1 MQLPPLLKVPVP
13 LLVKLTVPVGVDFIP
28 MSTSVTVAVQVVGL
42 LTGSGL
48 GVQLTPVVVVRGAA
62 TVRGKVP
69 LLVLCALSP
78 PYEAVMVWVPVPTA
92 VGV

>member
-1 MQLPPLLKVPVP
+1 MP
-13 LLVKLTVPVGVDFIP
+13 LLVKLTVPVGVDAVP
-28 MSTSVTVAVQVVGL
+28 LSVSVTVAVQVVGL

-48 GVQLTPVVVVRGAA
+48 GVQLTPVVVVRAP
-62 TVRGKVP
+62 TVSINAP